1 MADAG
6 RLSEKHAL
14 TSGAGGGIEL
24 AVAVASIAES
34 AKGTIVELG
43 TITLD
48 SGVTLA

>member
-24 AVAVASIAES
+24 AVAVASIAEG